1 MANNNARP
9 RILIIYTGGTI
20 GMIENP
26 ETKVL
31 KPFDFSHLIDNV
43 PKIKMLNYDIDNMQF
58 EPPIDSSNMNLKH
71 WNQIARAIED
81 NYDNYDGFVILHGT
95 DTMAYTA
102 SALSYMLGNISKPVI
117 LTGAQLPV
125 GLVCTD

>member
-43 PKIKMLNYDIDNMQF
+43 PKI
-58 EPPIDSSNMNLKH
+58 
-71 WNQIARAIED
+71 A
-81 NYDNYDGFVILHGT
+81 V
-95 DTMAYTA
+95 
-102 SALSYMLGNISKPVI
+102 
-117 LTGAQLPV
+117 
-125 GLVCTD
+125 